1 MKSLI
6 VNVASW
12 LFRSLRSQRIVSRVI
27 VAVWPGF
34 RHV

>member
-1 MKSLI
+1 MKALI

-12 LFRSLRSQRIVSRVI
+12 LFRSLPAQRRISRIVL
-27 VAVWPGF
+27 AVWPGF